1 MEYPQYKNHYL
12 LKNSK
17 YSFLRKTS
25 CVKCED
31 IRNVDKVRLSD
42 HLGNIDTYDLDV
54 SSGCTTSYPTPLKRG
69 SIIYNF
75 FINSPL
81 SDTLSSKYHKV
92 NYSLINQCH
101 MLHLKLYIQLLC
113 SNQIL

>member
-54 SSGCTTSYPTPLKRG
+54 SSGCTTSYPTPLKKG
-69 SIIYNF
+69 EYN
-75 FINSPL
+75 L
-81 SDTLSSKYHKV
+81 
-92 NYSLINQCH
+92 
-101 MLHLKLYIQLLC
+101 
-113 SNQIL
+113 